1 VVTLALRLFTHY
13 PLPITVS
20 QVPDFWQSC
29 GFNLLK
35 RGADGRLLVTDD
47 YLRLYYAR
55 PELAPVA
62 ESCPAERALHAA
74 LVEQPRRAVADP
86 EITAVADADAR
97 ENYRVFLRFRDQLL
111 AAPTLEAFYFNLFRD
126 DIAVP
131 PDFIHHAAQVILRN
145 ILDGA
150 EDGLEARAAELFFRK
165 QRVSINEGAIMV
177 ADAVTVD
184 MHASGGGFGSLGKLL
199 QEGQTPLRTI
209 ELDVLDEK
217 SAAQYFERDE
227 RHDTVLN
234 LNHGRPG
241 CLAFARVLERWIAHF
256 HGVRALVKPVR
267 EIPDEDWVWHVGLD
281 AEATAML
288 NEIYNGGEVEEE
300 RMKRVIGLFR
310 VEFRDP
316 VVLRPEVAGTPVFL
330 GLAMAADGTLRMKP
344 QNLLMNLPLA
354 RRA

>member
-1 VVTLALRLFTHY
+1 MA
-13 PLPITVS
+13 
-20 QVPDFWQSC
+20 DFWPSC

-35 RGADGRLLVTDD
+35 RGTDGRLVVTDD

-62 ESCPAERALHAA
+62 ESRGAERALHAS
-74 LVEQPRRAVADP
+74 LLERPRRAVADP
-86 EITAVADADAR
+86 EIEAVADADAR
-97 ENYRVFLRFRDQLL
+97 ENYRVVLRFRDRMLV
-111 AAPTLEAFYFNLFRD
+111 AATLEAFYFDLFRD

-131 PDFIHHAAQVILRN
+131 PDFIHHTAQVILRG

-150 EDGLEARAAELFFRK
+150 SDGLEARAAELFFRK
-165 QRVSINEGAIMV
+165 QRVSINDGAIML
-177 ADAVTVD
+177 ADDETVE
-184 MHASGGGFGSLGKLL
+184 MHASGGGFGNLGKLL
-199 QEGQTPLRTI
+199 KEGRTSPRTI
-209 ELDVLDEK
+209 ELEVLEEA
-217 SAAQYFERDE
+217 SAGRYFERDE

-241 CLAFARVLERWIAHF
+241 CLALARVLERWIAHF
-256 HGVRALVKPVR
+256 HGVRSVVKPVR

-288 NEIYNGGEVEEE
+288 NEIYNGGELEEE

-310 VEFRDP
+310 VDFRDP
-316 VVLRPEVAGTPVFL
+316 VVMRPDVAGAPVFL
-330 GLAMAADGTLRMKP
+330 GLAAAADGTLRMKP

-354 RRA
+354 QRT